1 MYPTK
6 LAACLLALGL
16 ATATAA
22 SHADDQAPELSYG
35 KHASS
40 QQLAQTVEGLN
51 TWAEAELA
59 EHEEEGLFKNRADE
73 QAIIR
78 QSIALAKQ
86 MLVQARDAEKKGDT
100 VTARV
105 NYYAAEAIAGYA
117 ARMPH
122 LLEKRLATNN

>member
-1 MYPTK
+1 M
-6 LAACLLALGL
+6 
-16 ATATAA
+16 
-22 SHADDQAPELSYG
+22 
-35 KHASS
+35 
-40 QQLAQTVEGLN
+40 EGLN
-51 TWAEAELA
+51 VWAEGELA
-59 EHEEEGLFKNRADE
+59 EHEAEGLFKNRADE

-78 QSIALAKQ
+78 RSIALAKQ

-122 LLEKRLATNN
+122 LLEDRLATNN